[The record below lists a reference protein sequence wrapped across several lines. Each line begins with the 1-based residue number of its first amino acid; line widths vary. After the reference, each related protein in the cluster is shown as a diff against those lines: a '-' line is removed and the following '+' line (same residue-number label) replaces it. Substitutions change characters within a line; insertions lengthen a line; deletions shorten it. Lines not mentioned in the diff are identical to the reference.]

1 VVGLYGAWRAF
12 DAAWT
17 AKSVH
22 DHLRYLLESGET
34 VEGSDAEEV
43 LSDDYL
49 SSLFGGNPE
58 LVERLKS
65 VIDLGMATD
74 ESLKTGEVTAMIVTY
89 LEGEDGQ
96 VKDPAIYALGGFT
109 DPKHMR
115 LGFHTTGYF
124 SQELDRSLWLS
135 GSTLVRM
142 LGRDV
147 VVFCEA
153 ESAEKHMSLLFDV
166 LNGRILPLAARVVEA
181 PLHYAIVFPKPGEL
195 APPSLK
201 NDLQTVFLTGVMGA
215 DDGVGE
221 IRLVTSGGLRTMH
234 VKNVVKDLLAMARV
248 TFHDKWGG
256 YIKERAWGKQND
268 MWWAVEYVDMLDST
282 KFIERPDMVVLRTET
297 DREKNNAVLKTIER
311 LGRDL
316 AAQKAFELAGTLPW
330 EFKFQ
335 GRNDS
340 GAKWSDEHKWG
351 TDWPLGDDG
360 IPTPG
365 SIAAAKERERL
376 RLEAEAAAERARQEA
391 AEAAEAPEA

>member
-1 VVGLYGAWRAF
+1 MVGLYGAWRVF

-17 AKSVH
+17 AKSVR

-34 VEGSDAEEV
+34 VEGSEAGEV

-89 LEGEDGQ
+89 AEGEDGA

-109 DPKHMR
+109 DPKNMR
-115 LGFHTTGYF
+115 LGFHSTGYF
-124 SQELDRSLWLS
+124 RHELDKSLWTS
-135 GSTLVRM
+135 GGALVRM

-153 ESAEKHMSLLFDV
+153 EQAEMHMSLLFDV
-166 LNGRILPLAARVVEA
+166 LNGRILPLAAKVVA
-181 PLHYAIVFPKPGEL
+181 SPLHYAIVFPKPGEI
-195 APPSLK
+195 APPNLK
-201 NDLQTVFLTGVMGA
+201 NDLQTVFLAGVMGP
-215 DDGVGE
+215 DDGESE
-221 IRLVTSGGLRTMH
+221 IRLLTAGGLRTMH

-256 YIKERAWGKQND
+256 YIKEMSWGKMDD
-268 MWWAVEYVDMLDST
+268 MWWARDYVEMIDST
-282 KFIERPDMVVLRTET
+282 RFIERPDMVVLRTKT

-335 GRNDS
+335 ERNET
-340 GAKWSDEHKWG
+340 GAKWSDEHLWG
-351 TDWPLGDDG
+351 RDWPLGDEG

-365 SIAAAKERERL
+365 SIAAAQERERL
-376 RLEAEAAAERARQEA
+376 REEAEREKQKA
-391 AEAAEAPEA
+391 AEAAKAPEA